1 MKLMKAS
8 LWASREFEVNSQP
21 DNRTIKR
28 WIETGKIQGRIIDER
43 AYVFSTEKFGV
54 DHRVSAHVNKLIKG

>member
-1 MKLMKAS
+1 MKAS

-43 AYVFSTEKFGV
+43 AYVFQQKNLVLITAFLHMST
-54 DHRVSAHVNKLIKG
+54 N